1 VRSAHR
7 PGATKTSCGLV
18 LGRAPGRAP
27 RKKMSGHG
35 MDTIGLNIQESP
47 NRRHEPRRFAFAR
60 LEGRAL
66 H

>member
-1 VRSAHR
+1 
-7 PGATKTSCGLV
+7 
-18 LGRAPGRAP
+18 
-27 RKKMSGHG
+27 MSGHV
-35 MDTIGLNIQESP
+35 MDTIGLNIQEAP